1 MLSHQDS
8 SCTNTSIG
16 SPRVKRMCCSVLS
29 QLKLYTSVFMREC
42 PAVVSVC
49 VRPLRFSNR
58 SAGEHLDVRLLLIL
72 PSPFIPL
79 FHPSPLRHS
88 SPLLWAVKRMK
99 GSVSLPKRERGRE
112 VERRRE
118 RLGERDRPPCTS
130 VSFSPDCTLSLVIP
144 RFLLPSG
151 NIFTHSC
158 LVFAP
163 GELRI
168 WRNPTLLFLHPNLM
182 PSSLDSLYSFI
193 TFRLHFHLF
202 VLILYLGLF

>member
-1 MLSHQDS
+1 MHQHFHWY
-8 SCTNTSIG
+8 
-16 SPRVKRMCCSVLS
+16 PRVKQMCCSVLS
-29 QLKLYTSVFMREC
+29 RLKLYASVFMCEC
-42 PAVVSVC
+42 PVVVSVC

-99 GSVSLPKRERGRE
+99 GSVSLPKRERGKE

-130 VSFSPDCTLSLVIP
+130 VSFSPDCTLSLAIP

-151 NIFTHSC
+151 YIFTHSC

-168 WRNPTLLFLHPNLM
+168 WRNPTLLFLLQSH
-182 PSSLDSLYSFI
+182 SVIFRFSL
-193 TFRLHFHLF
+193 LF
-202 VLILYLGLF
+202 Y